1 MKKLAFLFLITIGS
15 LTIQSCADFPT
26 TKVNIDF
33 SVTLNANTTTTA
45 FSSTNVL
52 NANSSSDFEKYRTKI
67 NSLNIER
74 ISYTINASSLPAGT
88 VITNGKI
95 EYVGKSGN
103 ITLFSLTNFDVNGN
117 LGKETDIQLP
127 PQTALDEVAQLIRS
141 APNSVTVVL
150 SGTTNKAPIVSTI
163 TLKFY
168 TKAVARLIGKN

>member
-52 NANSSSDFEKYRTKI
+52 NANSSSDFEKYRAKI

>member
-52 NANSSSDFEKYRTKI
+52 NANSSSDFEKYRAKI

-103 ITLFSLTNFDVNGN
+103 ITIFSLTNFDVNGN

>member
-1 MKKLAFLFLITIGS
+1 MKKQASFFLITIGF
-15 LTIQSCADFPT
+15 LTVQSCADFPT

-33 SVTLNANTTTTA
+33 SVTLNANATTTA
-45 FSSTNVL
+45 FSATNVL
-52 NANSSSDFEKYRTKI
+52 NANSFSDFEKYRAKI

-74 ISYTINASSLPAGT
+74 ISYTINASSLPVGT

-103 ITLFSLTNFDVNGN
+103 VTLFSLTNFDVNGN